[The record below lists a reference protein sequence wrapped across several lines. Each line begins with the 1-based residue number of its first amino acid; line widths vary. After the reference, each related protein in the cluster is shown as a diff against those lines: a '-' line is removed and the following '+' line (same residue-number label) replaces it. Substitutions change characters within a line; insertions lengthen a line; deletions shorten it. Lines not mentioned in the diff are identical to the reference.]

1 MNSPVDKNN
10 KQKAKHVKKR
20 MVGFQPRQRR
30 RQKPENSSTEPRSHR
45 VNHGSERARSSQV
58 DRCSRSDLGIRGIL
72 SQRRSPANWVG
83 WFVTTC
89 LICACSGGCSR
100 GAESSQLTNEQ
111 QILALTLLAEA
122 RGEGVQG
129 MEAVAMV
136 VKQRMINRSQTAR
149 QVCLAPKQFSAWNG
163 RSKAELEY
171 LWRSPAAPEA
181 IGVVRRFDELDPAV
195 IDYADHYC
203 TVRITPYWALDQQ
216 PVATIGNHKFYRLRH

>member
-1 MNSPVDKNN
+1 MNSPTNKNN
-10 KQKAKHVKKR
+10 KQKAKHVKTR
-20 MVGFQPRQRR
+20 MVGFQPRQR
-30 RQKPENSSTEPRSHR
+30 QSSSLEPRSYS
-45 VNHGSERARSSQV
+45 VDYGSDRGKRSQV
-58 DRCSRSDLGIRGIL
+58 DRRSRSDLGIRAVF

-83 WFVTTC
+83 WFITAC

-100 GAESSQLTNEQ
+100 GAESRQLTDEQ

-136 VKQRMINRSQTAR
+136 VKQRMTNRSQTAK

-163 RSKAELEY
+163 RSKTELEY

-216 PVATIGNHKFYRLRH
+216 PVATIGNHKFYRLKY

>member
-1 MNSPVDKNN
+1 MNSPTNKNT
-10 KQKAKHVKKR
+10 KQKEQHAKIR
-20 MVGFQPRQRR
+20 MVGDDRCRPKRSSAEPKSHCVTVRNRGRR
-30 RQKPENSSTEPRSHR
+30 RCSRT
-45 VNHGSERARSSQV
+45 HGSERAEMGLPRLHTERGRASYWAV
-58 DRCSRSDLGIRGIL
+58 WLIAAAVAATACGDRT
-72 SQRRSPANWVG
+72 Q
-83 WFVTTC
+83 
-89 LICACSGGCSR
+89 
-100 GAESSQLTNEQ
+100 SSQLTNEQ

-136 VKQRMINRSQTAR
+136 VKQRMSNRSQTAT

-171 LWRSPAAPEA
+171 LWRSPAAPDA

-216 PVATIGNHKFYRLRH
+216 PVTTIGNHKFYRLRH

>member
-1 MNSPVDKNN
+1 
-10 KQKAKHVKKR
+10 
-20 MVGFQPRQRR
+20 MVGIQQRQR
-30 RQKPENSSTEPRSHR
+30 QNSSPKPRSYR
-45 VNHGSERARSSQV
+45 FNYGNIWGRRSQT
-58 DRCSRSDLGIRGIL
+58 DRRSRSDLGIRAVF

-83 WFVTTC
+83 WFVTAC

-136 VKQRMINRSQTAR
+136 VKQRMTNRSQTAK

-163 RSKAELEY
+163 RSRADLEY
-171 LWRSPAAPEA
+171 LWRSPAAPDA
-181 IGVVRRFDELDPAV
+181 IGVVRRFDELDPAE

-216 PVATIGNHKFYRLRH
+216 PVAVIGNHKFFRLKY